1 VKKITNIIII
11 IFFLFSCSK
20 NDSTTNLRD
29 VYIYTSLESREK
41 IKSIIE
47 NELFNFVYHT
57 PSPQKRYT
65 PIWKEISQFTDNPIH
80 STLMV
85 ISLDGDRDSLSRTL
99 TNRLTDNSSNNFT
112 LVNNYYSENQL
123 LFILK
128 HNNSDDL
135 SMDIAINKNWFL
147 SKLKEN
153 EFNYIK
159 KNNFK
164 SGLNDSLID
173 RCKEMF
179 DLNVE
184 IQEDYQLIKQDV
196 ENNFLWIGRR
206 YPYRWIFIYEDIQ
219 KHYSSNE
226 STYRRLNQQFSK
238 ILDVEAL
245 SYEANFELIRTSEDE
260 IRKVYGVYGTKIE
273 SKNSTGGPFITY
285 IFDKPETN
293 RVLIASGFVNFPDK
307 NKVFHIKELEYI
319 LETIK

>member
-1 VKKITNIIII
+1 MKKITNIIII

>member
-1 VKKITNIIII
+1 
-11 IFFLFSCSK
+11 
-20 NDSTTNLRD
+20 

-80 STLMV
+80 STLML
-85 ISLDGDRDSLSRTL
+85 ISLDGDRDSLPRTL

-135 SMDIAINKNWFL
+135 SMDIAINKNWIL

>member
-1 VKKITNIIII
+1 
-11 IFFLFSCSK
+11 
-20 NDSTTNLRD
+20 

>member
-1 VKKITNIIII
+1 MKKITNIIII

-128 HNNSDDL
+128 HNNLDDL
-135 SMDIAINKNWFL
+135 SMDIAINKNWIL

-153 EFNYIK
+153 EFNHIK

-184 IQEDYQLIKQDV
+184 IQEDYKLIKQDV
-196 ENNFLWIGRR
+196 ENNFLWIGRG

>member
-1 VKKITNIIII
+1 MKKITNIIII

-80 STLMV
+80 STLML
-85 ISLDGDRDSLSRTL
+85 ISLDGDRDSLPRTL

-135 SMDIAINKNWFL
+135 SMDIAINKNWIL